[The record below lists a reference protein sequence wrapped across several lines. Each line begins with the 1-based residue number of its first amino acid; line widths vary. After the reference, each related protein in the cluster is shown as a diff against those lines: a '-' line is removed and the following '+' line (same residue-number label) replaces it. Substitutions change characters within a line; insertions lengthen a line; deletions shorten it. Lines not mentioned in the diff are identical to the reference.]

1 MSKGIST
8 IYMKVK
14 KTQVVE
20 LNDVNQFKTQIL
32 KLDFAFMRT
41 WLSEVNALISIVSES
56 LTCGNTNENNIWVK
70 TARRVKIFYFFI
82 EFVIEASKI

>member
-32 KLDFAFMRT
+32 KLDLHFAFMRT

-56 LTCGNTNENNIWVK
+56 L
-70 TARRVKIFYFFI
+70 
-82 EFVIEASKI
+82 